1 MTPTEQY
8 ETLLVSAYE
17 RGVSQGTND
26 RLTGLHN
33 DSPLSGEWSGESIPE
48 LLGDLIK
55 KAEKINGVPDNS
67 GRLWQEI
74 CDNYETGYYEGN
86 TE

>member
-8 ETLLVSAYE
+8 ETLLVSSYE
-17 RGVSQGTND
+17 RGKAQGNND
-26 RLTGLHN
+26 RLSGFSN
-33 DSPLSGEWSGESIPE
+33 DSPLSGEWAGESIPE

-55 KAEKINGVPDNS
+55 KAEKLIGEHDDGVTQD
-67 GRLWQEI
+67 I

>member
-1 MTPTEQY
+1 MTSEEQY

-17 RGVSQGTND
+17 RGVSQGTHD

-33 DSPLSGEWSGESIPE
+33 DSPLSGEWAGESIPE

-55 KAEKINGVPDNS
+55 KAEKLIGEPDE
-67 GRLWQEI
+67 GMTQDI

-86 TE
+86 TQ

>member
-1 MTPTEQY
+1 MTSEEQY

-17 RGVSQGTND
+17 RGVSQGTHD

-33 DSPLSGEWSGESIPE
+33 DSPLSGEWAGESIPE

-55 KAEKINGVPDNS
+55 KAEKLIGEHDDGVTQD
-67 GRLWQEI
+67 I